1 MTYDTL
7 EAFMAD
13 IPMHA
18 AKHQDE
24 LRGHDITA
32 VLQTKQGRRLAVRL
46 QDGKVSFPAEEEA
59 ADCSVTADEQ
69 VLLDMINGKLSPV
82 KALLLRKIVLHGD
95 VTKLLALIKLAG

>member
-1 MTYDTL
+1 MTYDSL
-7 EAFMAD
+7 ESFMAD

-18 AKHQDE
+18 ARHQDE
-24 LRGHDITA
+24 LRGHDMTA
-32 VLQTKQGRRLAVRL
+32 VLETKQGRRLAVRL
-46 QDGKVSFPAEEEA
+46 RDGQVEFPEGEVK

-95 VTKLLALIKLAG
+95 VTKLLALIRLAG